1 MRRGS
6 TIGETSPIA
15 SAKAAAD
22 VLSMEQLDPLL
33 LRAGNAEPRLST
45 AKDIAYLQWRFAR
58 PPHLNYQAVHL
69 EDGERLRGVA
79 IFRMRV
85 RGALREATIVEVIT
99 PSGDEAA
106 AVELLRRSIR
116 CADMDYLTCHFPR
129 GSMYARAALRTG
141 FVRSP
146 AGIKIVANPL
156 RSDLEIDPTSME
168 SWALSLGD
176 LEIF

>member
-1 MRRGS
+1 
-6 TIGETSPIA
+6 
-15 SAKAAAD
+15 
-22 VLSMEQLDPLL
+22 
-33 LRAGNAEPRLST
+33 
-45 AKDIAYLQWRFAR
+45 
-58 PPHLNYQAVHL
+58 
-69 EDGERLRGVA
+69 
-79 IFRMRV
+79 MRV